1 MQLVFWALRG
11 GGGGS
16 WGVVVAAT
24 VRTYPI
30 FNATAH
36 TVNIIASTNESTAN
50 LMTLHARHIFDW
62 DDVRAGQYFSVF
74 NSNLDPSIGGNL
86 LTLNTF
92 FANRSED
99 EAKVLMK
106 PLLDDAK
113 SMNFSVQG
121 EDTITG
127 LANDLL
133 FDKDVFFGIN
143 DILGSRLIPA
153 DTYKEN
159 PELIGQGV
167 KELLEKGVAE

>member
-1 MQLVFWALRG
+1 MFWALRG

-16 WGVVVAAT
+16 WGVVISAT
-24 VRTYPI
+24 VRTFPI
-30 FNATAH
+30 FSATVH

-62 DDVRAGQYFSVF
+62 DVVRAGQYFYLF
-74 NSNLDPSIGGNL
+74 NSNLDPSVGGNL

-92 FANRSED
+92 FANQSGD

-113 SMNFSVQG
+113 SMNFSIQG
-121 EDTITG
+121 EDTATG

-167 KELLEKGVAE
+167 KEMLEKGVAE